1 MATVTGTLESVV
13 LELGKLLS
21 PLQDLMGI
29 DMFSRLGVDLPSEI
43 AGDANINAKL
53 SDAAGKAAALDA
65 DITTLAN
72 AISGGDTTTI
82 ISDAIPLITHIGE
95 LVTDLVSVGSA
106 LQTAAAALPPAEQQ
120 KLQDLFSNMAV
131 RTLEYMIVGYL
142 NDNMPVL
149 TSFMSTLGI
158 IDIEPMP
165 SPSLDVSLT
174 TNLPVIPRR
183 FYIDRIPTMFSHPDQ
198 YFQQAL
204 KWGAN
209 DFDGTILFQ
218 KLQLL
223 LENLSIPAMIYQTA
237 GQPLSLEAYLFV
249 LQADPTTN
257 PPGLKFEITLP
268 GSTTFDRT
276 QALSTLWQSTLH
288 TEATYDA
295 GLAATLSPPFNL
307 TLHPPTGNVD
317 LKVDL
322 GIKAQKSTGDPVM
335 ILGLTGGSGLMAKS
349 ISVSVGTDISLGTS
363 GGSVS
368 PEASFSIDEGK
379 LIIDFSQGDGFIQKI
394 LSGVHLDADFS
405 LQGTWNPKDGL
416 KLQGQAGVEI
426 LIPLHIDLS
435 VVVINGLYFSIGF
448 SSTPPP
454 LQIGLA
460 TSITAN
466 LGPLVATVDHI
477 GVNIGISFPPD
488 GKGRLGM
495 ADLNF
500 AFAPPK
506 GVGLE
511 VDTGIIVGGGFLYLD
526 PDKGQYYGA
535 LELEFQDLFS
545 LKAVGIVNTKMPDG
559 SPGFSLLII
568 ITADFTP
575 IQLGFG
581 FTLNGVGGLLG
592 LNRTMNTDKLREG
605 IKTNAIKSVL
615 FPENIIAN
623 IDKIISDLV
632 QIFPIYEGHFIVGPM
647 GELGWAAII
656 TLEIGILI
664 EIPDPKIAILGVIRA
679 LLPAEDAPI
688 LNIQINFLGIIDFEN
703 EFISFDASLYDSNLL
718 IYTLTGDMAF
728 RLSWGDNPYFILSVG
743 GFNPAFK
750 DAPADLQN
758 MTRLGISLL
767 NNDYVKVS
775 VTCYFAVTSN
785 TVQFG
790 AKVELYAGAGSFN
803 VYGFLGFDVLIQFDP
818 FHFVAAIYA
827 GLALRS
833 GDSVIMGIS
842 LSGQLAGPTPW
853 DVKGDASISILFFSI
868 SVSFHET
875 WGDQGTNQ
883 VQNTIDIIQLLT
895 DAIADNSNWR
905 AVIPDNNSQHVS
917 VKKIDPGGNESIIHP
932 FGTLTFSERIVPLEV
947 DITRFGNDLP
957 KDAKNFDIEA
967 SDPGIT
973 TSPVKD
979 QFAAANF
986 FDLTDDQKLSRPSF
1000 EPMISGFAIS
1010 NTSDLL
1016 TSTALSEDV
1025 DYRLTYL
1032 RKKKNILEYAGAY
1045 KYAKSY
1051 FQSNLKSGAVAQSRL
1066 SYAQNR
1072 ISSNAPD
1079 QVSVMDTGYAIANT
1093 SDMKLH
1099 GSGLTA
1105 GSYSEAQGLYNK
1117 LLAGQPSLQGQVQI
1131 VMEHELNPN

>member
-1 MATVTGTLESVV
+1 MATATGTLESVA

-21 PLQDLMGI
+21 PLEDLLGI

-43 AGDANINAKL
+43 AGDVNISSKL
-53 SDAAGKAAALDA
+53 SDAATSASALEADVTALTAA
-65 DITTLAN
+65 IT
-72 AISGGDTTTI
+72 GGDTATI
-82 ISDAIPLITHIGE
+82 IADAIPLITHIGE
-95 LVTDLVSVGSA
+95 LINDLVAVGNA
-106 LQTAAAALPPAEQQ
+106 LQTAASTLSPAEQQ
-120 KLQDLFSNMAV
+120 KLLDLASNMAV
-131 RTLEYMIVGYL
+131 HTLEYMIVGYL
-142 NDNMPVL
+142 NNKMPVL
-149 TSFMSTLGI
+149 TSFFSTLGI
-158 IDIEPMP
+158 VDIEPMP
-165 SPSLDVSLT
+165 SPSLDISLT

-183 FYIDRIPTMFSHPDQ
+183 FHLDLIPTLFSHPDQ
-198 YFQQAL
+198 FFQQTL

-209 DFDGTILFQ
+209 DFDGSILFQ

-223 LENLSIPAMIYQTA
+223 LENLSIPAVIYQPT
-237 GQPLSLEAYLFV
+237 GQPMSLEAYLFMIQV
-249 LQADPTTN
+249 DPTTN
-257 PPGLKFEITLP
+257 PPGLQFEITLP
-268 GSTTFDRT
+268 GSTTFDNSED
-276 QALSTLWQSTLH
+276 LSTLWKATLH

-295 GLAATLSPPFNL
+295 GLSASLIPPFNF
-307 TLHPPTGNVD
+307 TLHPPTGSVD

-322 GIKAQKSTGDPVM
+322 GVKAQKSNGDPIM
-335 ILGLTGGSGLMAKS
+335 LIGLTGGSGLQAKS
-349 ISVSVGTDISLGTS
+349 ISLSVGSDISLGTS
-363 GGSVS
+363 GGAVS
-368 PEASFSIDEGK
+368 PEAQLSIEDGK
-379 LIIDFSQGDGFIQKI
+379 LIIDFSHGDGFIQKL
-394 LSGVHLDADFS
+394 LSGVHLEADFS
-405 LQGTWNPKDGL
+405 LQGSWNPKDGL

-435 VVVINGLYFSIGF
+435 AVVINGLYFSIGF
-448 SSTPPP
+448 SGTTP

-460 TSITAN
+460 TQLTAD

-488 GKGRLGM
+488 GKGKLGM
-495 ADLNF
+495 ADIDF
-500 AFAPPK
+500 SFAPPK

-511 VDTGIIVGGGFLYLD
+511 VDTGVIVGGGYLYFN
-526 PDKGQYYGA
+526 PDKGEYFGA

-592 LNRTMNTDKLREG
+592 LNRTMLTDKLREG
-605 IKTNAIKSVL
+605 VKTNAIKSVL

-623 IDKIISDLV
+623 IDKIVSDLQ
-632 QIFPIYEGHFIVGPM
+632 QIFPVYEGHFIVGPM
-647 GELGWAAII
+647 GELGWASII

-664 EIPDPKIAILGVIRA
+664 EIPDPKIAILGVIKA
-679 LLPAEDAPI
+679 LMPAEDAPI
-688 LNIQINFLGIIDFEN
+688 LRIQINFLGIIDFDN
-703 EFISFDASLYDSNLL
+703 KFISFDASLYDSNLL
-718 IYTLTGDMAF
+718 IFTLTGDMAF
-728 RLSWGDNPYFILSVG
+728 RLSWGDNPYFLLSVG

-767 NNDYVKVS
+767 NNDYVKIS

-790 AKVELYAGAGSFN
+790 AKVELYAGSGSFN
-803 VYGFLGFDVLIQFDP
+803 VYGYLGFDVLIQFDP

-833 GDSVIMGIS
+833 GTSVIMGIS
-842 LSGQLAGPTPW
+842 VSGQLAGPTPW

-875 WGDQGTNQ
+875 WGDPGTDQNQ
-883 VQNTIDIIQLLT
+883 NKIDIIQLLT

-917 VKKIDPGGNESIIHP
+917 IKTITPGGNESVVHP
-932 FGTLTFSERIVPLEV
+932 FGILTFSERIVPLEI

-957 KDAKNFDIEA
+957 KDANHFDIAA
-967 SDPGIT
+967 SDTGVT
-973 TSPVKD
+973 TSPVKEE
-979 QFAAANF
+979 FAAANF

-1000 EPMISGFAIS
+1000 EPMISGFAIT

-1016 TSTALSEDV
+1016 TSIAQSEEV

-1032 RKKKNILEYAGAY
+1032 RKKKNILEFAGSY

-1051 FQSNLKSGAVAQSRL
+1051 FQSNLKSGAVAKSNL
-1066 SYAQNR
+1066 SYARNR

-1079 QVSVMDTGYAIANT
+1079 AVGVVKGDYVIANT

-1099 GSGLTA
+1099 NSNLVA
-1105 GSYSEAQGLYNK
+1105 GSYSEAQDMYNQ
-1117 LLAGQPSLQGQVQI
+1117 LLSGQPALKGQVQI
-1131 VMEHELNPN
+1131 VLGHELNAN